1 MTSEIGGGAIYVHR
15 VFAGLS
21 FLLDILGLG
30 VPCLCYFCTL
40 LQPFIATTLY
50 NDMNAPFLFDF
61 SLSCIRP
68 KHTFTITV
76 MNAKLSTPIVCTLLH
91 PRISV
96 YIVVRSHPGLTVNY

>member
-15 VFAGLS
+15 VFAGFIFSTGHLGS
-21 FLLDILGLG
+21 RSSVSVLFLYSSSAFY
-30 VPCLCYFCTL
+30 C
-40 LQPFIATTLY
+40 TLY